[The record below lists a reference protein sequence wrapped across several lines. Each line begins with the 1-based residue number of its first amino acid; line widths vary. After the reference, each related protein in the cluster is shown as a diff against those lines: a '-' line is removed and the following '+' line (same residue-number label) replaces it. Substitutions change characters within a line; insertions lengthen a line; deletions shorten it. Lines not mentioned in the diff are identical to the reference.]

1 MEAEMSP
8 RHAGSRTP
16 AFHVEGLSKS
26 FGGTLALADVGLTI
40 DRGEIRGLAGANGS
54 GKSTLVKIM
63 AGYHH
68 ADRVA
73 RLGVGGRDLPEGFS
87 PSAIQAAGVGFVHQD
102 LALVEQSSIEDNLA
116 FGPRGFA
123 RGFGGRID
131 WRRQRARAVEALARV
146 NLQVDPQ
153 LPVSALAPAERT
165 LVAIARAMSQFDHAH
180 LLVLDEPTA
189 RLPHADVDLLLERL
203 RHVASGGTAILY
215 ITHRMNELFALTDR
229 VTVFK
234 DGRNVATVETGAT
247 SVEELTGLMT
257 GEREPQREAGRFAES
272 RLGKPVAALR
282 GISTGRLRDVSLS
295 VGEGEILALTGM
307 IGSGA
312 EDCGD
317 VIYGLTTPLSGE
329 IVLDG
334 RSNASMTIASARAA
348 GIAYLP
354 SDRGRAGFAES
365 SVAENVVIAD
375 FQPVTRGPM
384 VDGDAVRRDAW
395 SVIRD
400 MGVVPADPER
410 GLRALSG
417 GNQQKVLFGKWL
429 RVSPRLMVLNEPTYG
444 VDVISRREL
453 FAGIRRARDEGMA
466 VIWITTDLEEA
477 VAISDRVGVFFQG
490 RLRTISKTSE
500 VSALDLNR
508 AATGL

>member
-1 MEAEMSP
+1 MARVEVDAGGDWLSLHKKIGAVTLWICAAALGGNVVWLAEKSP
-8 RHAGSRTP
+8 TGWRYDTEDV
-16 AFHVEGLSKS
+16 FLI
-26 FGGTLALADVGLTI
+26 GGIILVMALAAALMRSISYAAGIEREQERTSFELQRSQASLRAVVKFMPVGVVVV
-40 DRGEIRGLAGANGS
+40 EAPS
-54 GKSTLVKIM
+54 GRLIM
-63 AGYHH
+63 ANDQHEQLLRYM
-68 ADRVA
+68 
-73 RLGVGGRDLPEGFS
+73 
-87 PSAIQAAGVGFVHQD
+87 
-102 LALVEQSSIEDNLA
+102 LVPGA
-116 FGPRGFA
+116 
-123 RGFGGRID
+123 
-131 WRRQRARAVEALARV
+131 
-146 NLQVDPQ
+146 
-153 LPVSALAPAERT
+153 T
-165 LVAIARAMSQFDHAH
+165 LWDQC
-180 LLVLDEPTA
+180 
-189 RLPHADVDLLLERL
+189 
-203 RHVASGGTAILY
+203 GQK
-215 ITHRMNELFALTDR
+215 
-229 VTVFK
+229 VFHS
-234 DGRNVATVETGAT
+234 DGRPFTYSDWPIAKAIH
-247 SVEELTGLMT
+247 
-257 GEREPQREAGRFAES
+257 A
-272 RLGKPVAALR
+272 
-282 GISTGRLRDVSLS
+282 
-295 VGEGEILALTGM
+295 
-307 IGSGA
+307 
-312 EDCGD
+312 
-317 VIYGLTTPLSGE
+317 GE

-348 GIAYLP
+348 GVAYLP

-365 SVAENVVIAD
+365 SVAENVGIAD

-384 VDGDAVRRDAW
+384 VDGGAVRRDAW

-417 GNQQKVLFGKWL
+417 GNQQKVLFGKWR

>member
-375 FQPVTRGPM
+375 F
-384 VDGDAVRRDAW
+384 
-395 SVIRD
+395 
-400 MGVVPADPER
+400 
-410 GLRALSG
+410 
-417 GNQQKVLFGKWL
+417 
-429 RVSPRLMVLNEPTYG
+429 
-444 VDVISRREL
+444 
-453 FAGIRRARDEGMA
+453 
-466 VIWITTDLEEA
+466 
-477 VAISDRVGVFFQG
+477 
-490 RLRTISKTSE
+490 
-500 VSALDLNR
+500 
-508 AATGL
+508 